1 MDSGSV
7 SGVPGTYRVTGR
19 GSEQPPENYMGLM
32 GQERD
37 RAAPKGLVR
46 SPIWA
51 GQIGVE
57 KGKEERKNGIGFPL
71 PPLPFLL

>member
-1 MDSGSV
+1 MHRAVIGSPK
-7 SGVPGTYRVTGR
+7 GVPDTAGK
-19 GSEQPPENYMGLM
+19 SMGLM